1 MGKYKKLSHSVYCC
15 DYHIVFVPKYRHRL
29 MDYAELKEAVEVGI
43 ETISEWLGCEIKEM
57 NIQKDH
63 VHLVVS
69 IPPKISVSKY
79 VGTIKGKVAIKI
91 FKIFKGL
98 KKQKYWGN
106 HFWARGYFVSTVGI
120 DEEMIRRYVKYQ
132 EKEEKKEEVQNDKF
146 TLF

>member
-1 MGKYKKLSHSVYCC
+1 
-15 DYHIVFVPKYRHRL
+15 
-29 MDYAELKEAVEVGI
+29 MDYPELKEAVEVGI
-43 ETISEWLGCEIKEM
+43 ETISEWLGCEIKEK
-57 NIQKDH
+57 NVQKDH
-63 VHLVVS
+63 VHLIVS
-69 IPPKISVSKY
+69 IPPKTSVSKY

-91 FKIFKGL
+91 FQVFKGL

-106 HFWARGYFVSTVGI
+106 HYWARGYFVSTVGI